1 MSPWTFYAPF
11 KSGGMTVNI
20 EHEGPFKI
28 IKVDGEVILKKNCGE
43 DKFAGEDLF
52 KKNKLNFRIVTTGTQ
67 KYGYFLKYHVNDMP
81 LADYVKN
88 HHVHYPTWEIVET
101 HTRVCFDKNENEIY
115 IDGCRL
121 ENDVK
126 REFTDEGCTITFPV
140 AGGEGEIKVQGSGDP
155 NIGLQYL
162 FFLDGIKRMPSCD

>member
-1 MSPWTFYAPF
+1 
-11 KSGGMTVNI
+11 MTR
-20 EHEGPFKI
+20 
-28 IKVDGEVILKKNCGE
+28 E

-88 HHVHYPTWEIVET
+88 HNVHYPTWEIVET

-115 IDGCRL
+115 IDGRRL
-121 ENDVK
+121 EDDVK

-140 AGGEGEIKVQGSGDP
+140 AGGEGEIKVQGNGDP